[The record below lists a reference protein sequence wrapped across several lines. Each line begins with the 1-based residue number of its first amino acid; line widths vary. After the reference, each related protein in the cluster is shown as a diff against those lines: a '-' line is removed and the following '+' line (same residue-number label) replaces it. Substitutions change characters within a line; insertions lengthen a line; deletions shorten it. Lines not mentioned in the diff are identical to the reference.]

1 MLSLRELERAAR
13 LLEGRIGGARLD
25 KLVQPDDVRLVLS
38 FRDGPH
44 VLLSCRPGSARLSV
58 LPERPRAPRT
68 PPPFVA
74 FLRKHLG
81 RATCTGV
88 HLVGGDRQA
97 ALTLRASEG
106 EFDLLLSILGPRSN
120 LYLLDAGGTLRQA
133 LRPLAKTRRSLALGE
148 AWRQPET
155 PPPGAG
161 GDRWA
166 DVDDAGFFAAVEAWY
181 GALEGRERAE
191 DLARRLGQALAREGR
206 ALERK
211 RAALAGDLERAGE
224 AQAERR
230 RGELLKAALD
240 RVQPGASQVEVED
253 WESGERVAIPLDP
266 ALSPRE
272 NLEAF
277 FRRYRKR
284 TRAVEP
290 LERQLA
296 ELDAR
301 LAESRRLTDEL
312 AGADAEALE
321 ALAARPPLRKLLDH
335 QRPPPRPQ
343 AARRELPARLVPRRY
358 RTAGGLEVWVGRSDE
373 GNDYLTTRLARGN
386 DLFLHL
392 EGSPGSHV
400 VLRTEGR
407 RDPPSEALLDAAEL
421 AVHFSKQ
428 RDATRADVHVVPIK
442 NVRKPRGAKPG
453 LVSVTGGRSLRLRR
467 DPARLARVLDAR
479 IEEA

>member
-13 LLEGRIGGARLD
+13 LLDGRVAGARLD
-25 KLVQPDDVRLVLS
+25 KLVQPDDFRLVLS

-44 VLLSCRPGSARLSV
+44 VLLSCRPGSARLSL
-58 LPERPRAPRT
+58 LPERPQAPRT

-81 RATCTGV
+81 RPTCTAV
-88 HLVGGDRQA
+88 RLVGGDRQA
-97 ALTLRASEG
+97 ALVLRAREG
-106 EFDLLLSILGPRSN
+106 ELDLLLSILGPRSN
-120 LYLLDAGGTLRQA
+120 VYLLDAGGILRQA
-133 LRPLAKTRRSLALGE
+133 MRPLAKTRRTLALGE
-148 AWRQPET
+148 AWRHPET
-155 PPPGAG
+155 PAPDAG
-161 GDRWA
+161 EDRWA
-166 DVDDAGFFAAVEAWY
+166 DVADAGFFAAVEAWY
-181 GALEGRERAE
+181 AALETSEHAG
-191 DLARRLGQALAREGR
+191 DLARRLGQALAREAR

-211 RAALAGDLERAGE
+211 HAALAGDLERAGE
-224 AQAERR
+224 AETERR

-240 RVQPGASQVEVED
+240 RVQPGARQVEVED

-290 LERQLA
+290 LERQIA

-301 LAESRRLTDEL
+301 LAENRRQAEEL
-312 AGADAEALE
+312 AGADSEALE
-321 ALAARPPLRKLLDH
+321 ALAARPSLRRLLER
-335 QRPPPRPQ
+335 QRPPSRPR
-343 AARRELPARLVPRRY
+343 AARRELPARLVPRRF

-373 GNDYLTTRLARGN
+373 GNDHLTTRLARGN

-392 EGSPGSHV
+392 EDSPGSHV
-400 VLRTEGR
+400 ILRTEGR
-407 RDPPSEALLDAAEL
+407 SDPPSEALLDAAEL
-421 AVHFSKQ
+421 AVHFSKH
-428 RDATRADVHVVPIK
+428 RDVTRADVHVVPVK

-453 LVSVTGGRSLRLRR
+453 LVTVTGGRSFRLRR
-467 DPARLARVLDAR
+467 DPARLARVLGAR
-479 IEEA
+479 IDEA